1 MQNKETTP
9 SQQYEIIKDA
19 RKRQN
24 VPRDWESESAL
35 YIVLG
40 TIIYVINPRYF
51 LYIMGLVVIVLS
63 VSYVSSLLEAIYI
76 KSKYY
81 KKIVGYVSVIDG
93 SIYMHTES
101 TTNWYVPISE
111 VQKVYSIEPIF
122 SESYLTKGMLVQAET
137 IKLETREDVYSI
149 VLCVSKFKDYTTSEM
164 VNELRALCKL
174 NA

>member
-35 YIVLG
+35 YIVFG
-40 TIIYVINPRYF
+40 TIIYVLNPKYF
-51 LYIMGLVVIVLS
+51 LYIMGLVAMVLLI
-63 VSYVSSLLEAIYI
+63 SYISSFLESLYI

-81 KKIVGYVSVIDG
+81 KKTIGYVSVIEG

-111 VQKVYSIEPIF
+111 VKKVYSIKPIF
-122 SESYLTKGMLVQAET
+122 SESYLTKGMLVQAEE
-137 IKLETREDVYSI
+137 IKLETRDDVYSI